1 MKIISGI
8 WFVLGLSWAVQAA
21 NENATVY
28 YWTDAQGVT
37 HFSDRAVAGNP
48 VNSKQVEIVNP
59 PTNNPNPVTENTA
72 SSAVP
77 TTPTIAYTL
86 SISSPQSEQTIRD
99 NEGRISVQNQ
109 LSPAITAEDP
119 AQLVLYV
126 DGNRYGCS
134 TASLSCEA
142 TNVERGAHQLRSE
155 LVSQSGK
162 ILASSESITVYL
174 FRVTA
179 IK

>member
-1 MKIISGI
+1 MKIISGL
-8 WFVLGLSWAVQAA
+8 WFALGLSWAVQAA

-37 HFSDRAVAGNP
+37 HFSDRPVAGKP
-48 VNSKQVEIVNP
+48 MNSKQVEIVNP
-59 PTNNPNPVTENTA
+59 PTNNPNPITDDKA
-72 SSAVP
+72 AAAVP
-77 TTPTIAYTL
+77 TAPTTAYTL

-99 NEGRISVQNQ
+99 NEGRITVQNQ
-109 LSPAITAEDP
+109 LSPALNDKDP
-119 AQLVLYV
+119 LQLMLYV
-126 DGNRYGCS
+126 DGNRFGCN
-134 TASLSCEA
+134 TASLSCVA
-142 TNVERGAHQLRSE
+142 MNVARGAHQLRTE

>member
-8 WFVLGLSWAVQAA
+8 WFALGLSWAVQAA
-21 NENATVY
+21 SENATVY

-37 HFSDRAVAGNP
+37 HFSDRPVAGNP
-48 VNSKQVEIVNP
+48 MNSKQVEIVNP
-59 PTNNPNPVTENTA
+59 PTNNPNPVKEDTA
-72 SSAVP
+72 PA
-77 TTPTIAYTL
+77 TKQTPPPIAYTL

-109 LSPAITAEDP
+109 LSPAITAENP

-142 TNVERGAHQLRSE
+142 KNVERGAHQLRTE